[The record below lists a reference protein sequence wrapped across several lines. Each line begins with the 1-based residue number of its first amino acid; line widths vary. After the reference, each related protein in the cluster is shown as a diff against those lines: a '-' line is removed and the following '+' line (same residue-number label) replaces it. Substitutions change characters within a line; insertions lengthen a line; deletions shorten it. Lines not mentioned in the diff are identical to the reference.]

1 MQALTN
7 PNDPR
12 NVQTVVN
19 NIVRQFDNVG
29 SVTLTT
35 GTTTVVKNNKI
46 NPNSF
51 IGLTANTANAQGV
64 TFWITYSSGQFTI
77 NHPASAATD
86 RTFRYVIH
94 GV

>member
-7 PNDPR
+7 PSDPR
-12 NVQTVVN
+12 SVQSVVN
-19 NIVRQFDNVG
+19 DLVRQFDNVG

-35 GTTTVVKNNKI
+35 GTTTVVKNNKV

-51 IGLTANTANAQGV
+51 VGLTANTASAQSV
-64 TFWITYSSGQFTI
+64 IFWITYSTGQFTI
-77 NHPASAATD
+77 NHAASTATD